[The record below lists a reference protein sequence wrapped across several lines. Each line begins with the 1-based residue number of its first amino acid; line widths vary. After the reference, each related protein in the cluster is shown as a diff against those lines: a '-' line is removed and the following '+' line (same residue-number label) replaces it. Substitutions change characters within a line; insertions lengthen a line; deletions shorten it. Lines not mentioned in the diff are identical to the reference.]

1 MQVILADDSHRE
13 KCIEIAQNALGAGRE
28 ISEYFDMENC
38 FFAYTDGGFC
48 AMLVS
53 FDYAD
58 LVDIAVDEQKRK
70 SGVATALMDFAH
82 SECKK
87 RGVKEVLLEVRQSNA
102 PAIALYEKQGYLRIS
117 VRKKYYSAPTEDAI
131 IMRKVL

>member
-1 MQVILADDSHRE
+1 MLADKSHRDE
-13 KCIEIAQNALGAGRE
+13 CVAIAQRTLGAGRE

-53 FDYAD
+53 FDSAD
-58 LVDIAVDEQKRK
+58 LLDIAVDENKRK
-70 SGVATALMDFAH
+70 SGIATTLIDFAH
-82 SECKK
+82 TECKR
-87 RGVKEVLLEVRQSNA
+87 RGVKEVLLEVRASNA
-102 PAIALYEKQGYLRIS
+102 PAIALYKKQGYAEIS

-131 IMRKVL
+131 IMRKIL